1 MDLRLL
7 LAYVQLR
14 KRKWTNRLGPA
25 KQQGIRDCNAHIFT
39 ETCLNHDISEQAAAR
54 NSVDRVHE
62 YSWKKRCGICVHIV
76 DTCSSH
82 TVTSLCTVITCCL
95 TLNVKMPTNVNVAIL
110 SLLFTIY
117 NAIYGMTERFCSRS
131 LRQIFLH
138 VTYHSLVLFPQLLH
152 NRCLV
157 SSSQW
162 KEGCTL
168 SL

>member
-1 MDLRLL
+1 MSSYRKGNGQIGSVRQSNRESETVMPTSLQRPVSTTTSRNKLL
-7 LAYVQLR
+7 HATQRTVS
-14 KRKWTNRLGPA
+14 WA
-25 KQQGIRDCNAHIFT
+25 
-39 ETCLNHDISEQAAAR
+39 
-54 NSVDRVHE
+54 DRVHE
-62 YSWKKRCGICVHIV
+62 YSWKKRRGICVYIV

-95 TLNVKMPTNVNVAIL
+95 TLNVKMPTNVNIAIL

-152 NRCLV
+152 DRCLV

>member
-1 MDLRLL
+1 MSSYGKGNGQIDSVRQSNRESETVMPTSLQRPVSTTTSRNKLL
-7 LAYVQLR
+7 HATQRTVF
-14 KRKWTNRLGPA
+14 WA
-25 KQQGIRDCNAHIFT
+25 
-39 ETCLNHDISEQAAAR
+39 
-54 NSVDRVHE
+54 DRVHE
-62 YSWKKRCGICVHIV
+62 YSWKKRCGICFHIV

-110 SLLFTIY
+110 PLLFTIY